1 MKSGRKEKK
10 NRKKSVLYAWSLS
23 YLLVLLLPVIA
34 VFANYYFNVR
44 VIRKEIYHANELI
57 LNNFADSV
65 DGYLKENR
73 KLYSNAITNPEFDA
87 WISHQEKD
95 SYFYKDSAGLYRQ
108 LNNYRV
114 YSLNYSCFL
123 YFTNFDYVL
132 NPNGG
137 YDKGFYYSTMQ
148 FYHTDM
154 ISQEKWTRIMT
165 KDYDRA
171 YFVLD
176 FWHHKTV
183 EPCLVYAHT
192 VSYYQNKVN
201 VFAGFPLSVIE
212 KLAQNMEE
220 GTKVLIT
227 VDGNPFLAIAD
238 GKTQIL
244 QNDDI
249 SASYTTTIPAEKNES
264 AANGRGNVSIV
275 KSSNTREYM
284 EIRKESGE
292 NGICYY
298 LQIPNRI
305 FWQDARHV
313 RNVLVVSLLL
323 TLLAGMVCINI
334 VLKRNFR
341 PVSELLSKVEGSDSS
356 KNEFEQ
362 LEESYMRMKKK
373 NLSISEKM
381 DSLSGTIRK
390 NRLLELMKGGKAEAE
405 DKRMF
410 PFVEGQVSIL
420 LGMKVL
426 PEKKCRDSNELILFV
441 IDNIFSELLGEE
453 HYARTEDGES
463 QFYLFMVE
471 EEKSADWKQNCNEKV
486 NELIEIL
493 KKWNVNLIVAISNPE
508 KSLERIADQYR
519 DIRNVFENRQMVF
532 WTSVAVDIEKQ
543 ETEEAAAKLTIGNM
557 IKEALQKRDTKE
569 VMELADKFF
578 GQDRQCSFSLLR
590 MQCLEILMVA
600 IKEFYESDVH
610 DEAKIY
616 LRGFMNSVLD
626 MSDREQARKIVKEM
640 LEYTCR
646 ILCEQDSDKEKKIVI
661 GVKEF
666 VAAHYMEESL
676 NLITIAESMG
686 LSTRH
691 LGSVF
696 REETGE
702 GIPDYINRIRIEKAK
717 MLLKNRDCSIEE
729 ICAKVGYS
737 NSKTFRRVF
746 VKMEGVTPGKFR
758 EEA

>member
-1 MKSGRKEKK
+1 
-10 NRKKSVLYAWSLS
+10 
-23 YLLVLLLPVIA
+23 
-34 VFANYYFNVR
+34 
-44 VIRKEIYHANELI
+44 
-57 LNNFADSV
+57 
-65 DGYLKENR
+65 
-73 KLYSNAITNPEFDA
+73 
-87 WISHQEKD
+87 
-95 SYFYKDSAGLYRQ
+95 
-108 LNNYRV
+108 
-114 YSLNYSCFL
+114 
-123 YFTNFDYVL
+123 
-132 NPNGG
+132 
-137 YDKGFYYSTMQ
+137 
-148 FYHTDM
+148 
-154 ISQEKWTRIMT
+154 
-165 KDYDRA
+165 
-171 YFVLD
+171 
-176 FWHHKTV
+176 
-183 EPCLVYAHT
+183 
-192 VSYYQNKVN
+192 
-201 VFAGFPLSVIE
+201 
-212 KLAQNMEE
+212 
-220 GTKVLIT
+220 
-227 VDGNPFLAIAD
+227 
-238 GKTQIL
+238 
-244 QNDDI
+244 
-249 SASYTTTIPAEKNES
+249 
-264 AANGRGNVSIV
+264 
-275 KSSNTREYM
+275 
-284 EIRKESGE
+284 
-292 NGICYY
+292 
-298 LQIPNRI
+298 
-305 FWQDARHV
+305 
-313 RNVLVVSLLL
+313 
-323 TLLAGMVCINI
+323 
-334 VLKRNFR
+334 
-341 PVSELLSKVEGSDSS
+341 
-356 KNEFEQ
+356 
-362 LEESYMRMKKK
+362 MRMKKK

-410 PFVEGQVSIL
+410 PFAEGQVSIL
-420 LGMKVL
+420 LGMKAL
-426 PEKKCRDSNELILFV
+426 PEKRRRDSNELILFV

-453 HYARTEDGES
+453 HYVRTEDGEC

-471 EEKSADWKQNCNEKV
+471 EERRADWKQNCNEKV
-486 NELIEIL
+486 NELIAVL
-493 KKWNVNLIVAISNPE
+493 KKWDVNLIVAISNPE
-508 KSLERIADQYR
+508 KSLERIACQYR
-519 DIRNVFENRQMVF
+519 DIRNVFENRQLVF
-532 WTSVAVDIEKQ
+532 WTSVAVDIENQ
-543 ETEEAAAKLTIGNM
+543 EPQEEASKFTIGNM
-557 IKEALQKRDTKE
+557 IREALQKRDTQE